1 MGESEI
7 LRGPHSTWWGR
18 QAMGGVV
25 NSVSAIPEKPLEGSF
40 DIGAGSRKTVSARAA
55 VGGRTGLLSWRLGG
69 QSFTTDGISAIAPAF
84 GGGERDGYR
93 NRSVKIGRASCRE
106 RVCQYV

>member
-1 MGESEI
+1 M
-7 LRGPHSTWWGR
+7 
-18 QAMGGVV
+18 
-25 NSVSAIPEKPLEGSF
+25 PEKPLEGSF
-40 DIGAGSRKTVSARAA
+40 DIEAGSRNTVSARAA

-93 NRSVKIGRASCRE
+93 NRSVTGRAELALAPKLSVEMPGYYSTARVETRRASGRE
-106 RVCQYV
+106 RVCKYV